1 MTGQRVRTVAL
12 TAIAV
17 ASSLAVAGRD
27 LAAPDPPDTRL
38 PQLLRDRVTVR
49 KQLIDRFE
57 KLKLRGGAS
66 AVEVLL
72 STRDLLWAEL
82 DTLSDKAGRV
92 KKLEQIVDHEKKIT
106 AFYERTP
113 DLSEVERLLLKVRL
127 LDAEIT
133 LERERGV

>member
-1 MTGQRVRTVAL
+1 MLLLTGVA
-12 TAIAV
+12 AH
-17 ASSLAVAGRD
+17 
-27 LAAPDPPDTRL
+27 LAAIDPPDARL

-49 KQLIDRFE
+49 RQLVDRFE

-66 AVEVLL
+66 AVEVLI

-82 DTLSDKAGRV
+82 DTLSDRPARV
-92 KKLEQIVDHEKKIT
+92 TKLEQIVEHEKKIT

-133 LERERGV
+133 LERERAL